1 MEDEQPDSLEG
12 WVPVRDDLF
21 AEPERH
27 QLRFLVA
34 WNDAE
39 GKFAVTCHDRT
50 AQRRRREG
58 SQPEPE
64 PERAASPPSWA
75 GLLSA
80 AGLRGAHRQ
89 LAALWP
95 PLERCF
101 PPLPPEL
108 DARAGGAWG
117 LGLGLWALVWPAR
130 AGPGDAAVQE
140 LCGRLERY
148 LGEAASGCGGAA
160 VRDALFPAD
169 GGAPDCESLR
179 DFRERALRARW
190 AAAGAR
196 LRQVLQ
202 GHDQAHTMVALM
214 KVYREE
220 DEAYQELVT
229 GATTFFQ
236 YLLQPFRDM
245 REVATLCKL
254 DILKSLNEDDL
265 GPKRIVAL
273 QKEAKEWTRQAEE
286 AVVSIQDITVNYFK
300 ETVKALAEMQ
310 KQMEQ
315 DKKRFGQAAW
325 ATATPRLEELKL
337 MLARETLQ
345 LMRAKELCL
354 NHKRAEI
361 QRKMEDLP
369 EQEKNVDVVDELE
382 IQYYEVQ
389 LELYEVKFEIL
400 KYEEILL
407 ITQLDSIKR
416 LIKDKEDEVVY
427 YDPCESPEELGALDC
442 VTGLPNDKSVEVR
455 ELSRQRQ
462 RLETQRGTIC
472 ARRACLR
479 NRKDQCKENHRLRLQ
494 LAEERMKHFHQ
505 HHSIQVKR
513 DKMKE
518 EEKKKKEWINQ
529 ERKKTLQRLRAF
541 KERCPGGSVLKTSCS
556 EPAAPHLPGGLSL
569 QTSPAAAASH
579 LSSGETRRAPPSEV
593 NNAKTSE
600 DLHDPGNTA
609 QSSVLVGDQTH
620 CRSSEEL
627 SPPPP
632 PLPPPLPPPPP
643 PPPPPFPAR
652 PFSYS
657 QSTNRQNSH
666 LRTPVAEDQPLPL
679 MCEPSAG
686 RPHYSS
692 AALGGPGSMDE
703 VLASLRSSSTPL
715 RRVEAPTLSPP
726 RASFNEQ
733 LLAAIRQGVKLKKVH
748 SGPGLSPSN
757 KPASDLERSI
767 KAALQRIK
775 RVSAD
780 SEEEEGEGEGEDGD
794 EQSPGG
800 CGGGGEWDR

>member
-12 WVPVRDDLF
+12 WVPVREDLF
-21 AEPERH
+21 AEPKQH

-34 WNDAE
+34 WNDTE

-58 SQPEPE
+58 SRPEPE
-64 PERAASPPSWA
+64 SESEPAASPPSWA

-108 DARAGGAWG
+108 DASAGGAWG

-130 AGPGDAAVQE
+130 AGPGDAALQE
-140 LCGRLERY
+140 LCWRLERY

-179 DFRERALRARW
+179 DFRERALRAQW
-190 AAAGAR
+190 TAADAR
-196 LRQVLQ
+196 LHQVLQ
-202 GHDQAHTMVALM
+202 GHDKAHTMVALM
-214 KVYREE
+214 NAYREE

-229 GATTFFQ
+229 GATMFFQ
-236 YLLQPFRDM
+236 YLLKPFRDM

-254 DILKSLNEDDL
+254 GILKSLDEDDL

-273 QKEAKEWTRQAEE
+273 QKEAKQWTRQAEE

-300 ETVKALAEMQ
+300 ETVKALAGMQ

-325 ATATPRLEELKL
+325 ATAAPRLEKLKL
-337 MLARETLQ
+337 MLARESLQ
-345 LMRAKELCL
+345 LMRARELCL

-369 EQEKNVDVVDELE
+369 EQEKNIDVVDELE

-416 LIKDKEDEVVY
+416 LIKDKEEEVVY
-427 YDPCESPEELGALDC
+427 YDPCESPEELGALDG
-442 VTGLPNDKSVEVR
+442 VTGLPGDRSVEVR
-455 ELSRQRQ
+455 RLSRQCQ
-462 RLETQRGTIC
+462 RLESQRGRIC

-479 NRKDQCKENHRLRLQ
+479 NRQDQCRQNHRLRLQ
-494 LAEERMKHFHQ
+494 LAEESVKRFHQ

-518 EEKKKKEWINQ
+518 EEQKKKEWIDQ

-541 KERCPGGSVLKTSCS
+541 KERCPGGSALKTPRSA
-556 EPAAPHLPGGLSL
+556 PAAPRLPDASSP
-569 QTSPAAAASH
+569 QTSPTAAESH
-579 LSSGETRRAPPSEV
+579 PSSAPFSEV
-593 NNAKTSE
+593 SNTQTPEEPQGSGNAV
-600 DLHDPGNTA
+600 

-620 CRSSEEL
+620 CRSSAEL
-627 SPPPP
+627 S
-632 PLPPPLPPPPP
+632 PPPPP
-643 PPPPPFPAR
+643 PPPPLPLPAR
-652 PFSYS
+652 PFAYS
-657 QSTNRQNSH
+657 QSTNGQNSH
-666 LRTPVAEDQPLPL
+666 SQTSVTADGPLPL
-679 MCEPSAG
+679 VCESPESSAG
-686 RPHYSS
+686 RACYAS
-692 AALGGPGSMDE
+692 AGFGGPGSMDE
-703 VLASLRSSSTPL
+703 VLASLRSGNSPL
-715 RRVEAPTLSPP
+715 QRVDLAAPSPP
-726 RASFNEQ
+726 HTSFNEQ
-733 LLAAIRQGVKLKKVH
+733 LLAAIRRGVTLKKVH
-748 SGPGLSPSN
+748 SGVGLSPSN
-757 KPASDLERSI
+757 KPTSDLERSI

-780 SEEEEGEGEGEDGD
+780 SEEEDSEE
-794 EQSPGG
+794 PGP
-800 CGGGGEWDR
+800 GGEWDR

>member
-58 SQPEPE
+58 SLPEPE

-236 YLLQPFRDM
+236 YLLKPFRDM

-442 VTGLPNDKSVEVR
+442 VTGLPSDKSVEVQ

-541 KERCPGGSVLKTSCS
+541 KERCPRGSVLKTSCS

-593 NNAKTSE
+593 NNAKTE
-600 DLHDPGNTA
+600 DLHSPGNTA

-620 CRSSEEL
+620 CRSSEER

-632 PLPPPLPPPPP
+632 PPPPPLPPPPP
-643 PPPPPFPAR
+643 PPPPPPFPAQ

-715 RRVEAPTLSPP
+715 RRMEAPTLSPP

-748 SGPGLSPSN
+748 SGPGLNPSN

-780 SEEEEGEGEGEDGD
+780 SEEEEGEDGD

>member
-1 MEDEQPDSLEG
+1 MDDEQPDSLEG

-58 SQPEPE
+58 SRPEPE
-64 PERAASPPSWA
+64 PAASPPSWA

-130 AGPGDAAVQE
+130 AGPGDAALQE

-169 GGAPDCESLR
+169 SGAPDCESLR
-179 DFRERALRARW
+179 DFRDRALRARW
-190 AAAGAR
+190 TAAGTR

-202 GHDQAHTMVALM
+202 GHEKAQTMVALM
-214 KVYREE
+214 NVYREE
-220 DEAYQELVT
+220 DDAYQELVT
-229 GATTFFQ
+229 GATMFFQ
-236 YLLQPFRDM
+236 YLLKPFRDM

-254 DILKSLNEDDL
+254 SILKSLDEDNL

-273 QKEAKEWTRQAEE
+273 EKEAKEWTRQAEE
-286 AVVSIQDITVNYFK
+286 AIVSIQDITVNYFK
-300 ETVKALAEMQ
+300 ETVKALAGMQ

-325 ATATPRLEELKL
+325 ATATPRLEKLKL

-345 LMRAKELCL
+345 LMRARELCL

-369 EQEKNVDVVDELE
+369 DQEKNTDVVDELE

-416 LIKDKEDEVVY
+416 LIKDKEEEVVY
-427 YDPCESPEELGALDC
+427 YDPCESPEELGALAG
-442 VTGLPNDKSVEVR
+442 VAGLPGDRSAEVK
-455 ELSRQRQ
+455 ELRRQCG
-462 RLETQRGTIC
+462 RLESQRGRIC
-472 ARRACLR
+472 ARRARLR
-479 NRKDQCKENHRLRLQ
+479 NRQDQCRENHRLRLQ
-494 LAEERMKHFHQ
+494 LAEESVKHFHQ
-505 HHSIQVKR
+505 HHRIQVKR

-518 EEKKKKEWINQ
+518 EEQKKKEWINQ

-541 KERCPGGSVLKTSCS
+541 KERCPGGSVLKTPCS
-556 EPAAPHLPGGLSL
+556 EPAAPHLPAGPSP
-569 QTSPAAAASH
+569 QTPPMASGSH
-579 LSSGETRRAPPSEV
+579 LSSREAGGAPISEV
-593 NNAKTSE
+593 SHTQSPGALPGSGKTV
-600 DLHDPGNTA
+600 
-609 QSSVLVGDQTH
+609 QSSVP
-620 CRSSEEL
+620 S
-627 SPPPP
+627 
-632 PLPPPLPPPPP
+632 
-643 PPPPPFPAR
+643 A
-652 PFSYS
+652 
-657 QSTNRQNSH
+657 NRQKSPG
-666 LRTPVAEDQPLPL
+666 RTSVTADRPLPL
-679 MCEPSAG
+679 VCDSSGSSDPRAAGARHSSAG
-686 RPHYSS
+686 F
-692 AALGGPGSMDE
+692 GGPGSMDE
-703 VLASLRSSSTPL
+703 VLASLRRGRSPL
-715 RRVEAPTLSPP
+715 QRPDVPAPTRPH
-726 RASFNEQ
+726 ASFNEQ

-748 SGPGLSPSN
+748 SGLSPSPSN

-767 KAALQRIK
+767 KAALQRIQ

-780 SEEEEGEGEGEDGD
+780 SEEEDSE
-794 EQSPGG
+794 EQGPS
-800 CGGGGEWDR
+800 GEWDH

>member
-12 WVPVRDDLF
+12 WVPVREDLF
-21 AEPERH
+21 SEPERH

-58 SQPEPE
+58 SRPEP
-64 PERAASPPSWA
+64 AASPPSWA

-95 PLERCF
+95 PLESCF

-130 AGPGDAAVQE
+130 AGLGDAALQE

-148 LGEAASGCGGAA
+148 LGDAASGCGGAA

-190 AAAGAR
+190 TTAGAR

-202 GHDQAHTMVALM
+202 GHDKAHTMVALM
-214 KVYREE
+214 NVYGEE

-229 GATTFFQ
+229 GATMFFQ
-236 YLLQPFRDM
+236 YLLKPFRDM

-254 DILKSLNEDDL
+254 GILKSLDEDDL

-286 AVVSIQDITVNYFK
+286 AIVSIQDITVNYFK
-300 ETVKALAEMQ
+300 ETVKALAGMQ

-325 ATATPRLEELKL
+325 ATATPRLEKLKL

-345 LMRAKELCL
+345 LMRARELCL

-369 EQEKNVDVVDELE
+369 EQEKNIDVVDELE

-416 LIKDKEDEVVY
+416 LIKDKEEEVVY
-427 YDPCESPEELGALDC
+427 YDPCESPEELGALDG
-442 VTGLPNDKSVEVR
+442 VPALPGDRGVQVR
-455 ELSRQRQ
+455 ELSRQYQ
-462 RLETQRGTIC
+462 RLESQRGRVC
-472 ARRACLR
+472 ARRARLR
-479 NRKDQCKENHRLRLQ
+479 NRQDQCKENHRLRLQ
-494 LAEERMKHFHQ
+494 LAEESRKHFHQ

-518 EEKKKKEWINQ
+518 EEQKKREWINQ

-541 KERCPGGSVLKTSCS
+541 KERCPGGSVLKTPCS
-556 EPAAPHLPGGLSL
+556 EPAVSF
-569 QTSPAAAASH
+569 SP
-579 LSSGETRRAPPSEV
+579 
-593 NNAKTSE
+593 
-600 DLHDPGNTA
+600 
-609 QSSVLVGDQTH
+609 
-620 CRSSEEL
+620 
-627 SPPPP
+627 
-632 PLPPPLPPPPP
+632 
-643 PPPPPFPAR
+643 
-652 PFSYS
+652 
-657 QSTNRQNSH
+657 STNHQNLH
-666 LRTPVAEDQPLPL
+666 LRTLVTADEPRPLV
-679 MCEPSAG
+679 CESSEPSAG
-686 RPHYSS
+686 RARYSS
-692 AALGGPGSMDE
+692 AGPMDE
-703 VLASLRSSSTPL
+703 VLASLRGGTSPL
-715 RRVEAPTLSPP
+715 RQVDAPALTPP
-726 RASFNEQ
+726 HAAFDEQ
-733 LLAAIRQGVKLKKVH
+733 LLAAIRRGVKLKKVH
-748 SGPGLSPSN
+748 SGLGLSASS
-757 KPASDLERSI
+757 KPTSDLERSI

-775 RVSAD
+775 RVSTD
-780 SEEEEGEGEGEDGD
+780 SEEEDSEEQGPGD
-794 EQSPGG
+794 
-800 CGGGGEWDR
+800 EWDR